1 VEDGFL
7 GEISDIALEAFPQGL
22 PTNSVILLGS
32 GTHLLRLGSAG
43 YAQAWLAASQ
53 KLGRICHSV
62 QICPL
67 VPIFDCI
74 GPGAVFRSLI
84 ELHCWYSKI
93 FETDPRGLKDVW
105 DQLLQNL
112 KELASECFPLSTPHV
127 YTLLF
132 PADLQSRSLL
142 PINFTSASSCPARV
156 LEPNRKAIS
165 ELLLC
170 LTRVLNRDF
179 CTDLGP
185 ELTLPRDQQLPVHG
199 TKELHF
205 TLIGGSNLKNTKKH
219 LESLGVKITD
229 LTRPGWIANT
239 ANAQMVMREIVDPS
253 IPKDSILILDILGNS
268 SVRFSQ
274 ADESSSLPVKLNGG
288 WHLLG
293 EVKVMEDDQVEK
305 CLFTLDHLCKHLRR
319 DSWKIFVS
327 PSPRW
332 LCGACCFD
340 LAHCTNFRSEG
351 YGRKLLN
358 ELYRVR
364 RCIKKTLFDSKIRQ
378 ARVLDTMG
386 ALTGKN
392 TVEEQLSGMHAITAK
407 DNVHL
412 TDKGYA
418 ALAQGLV
425 REARGLELAK
435 QKGKGSIAGNT
446 RLGAS
451 EWHGFICNQSVA
463 KGGVL
468 KAPPSR
474 SFQKG
479 KFHPYQ
485 KRGGKS

>member
-1 VEDGFL
+1 M
-7 GEISDIALEAFPQGL
+7 
-22 PTNSVILLGS
+22 
-32 GTHLLRLGSAG
+32 
-43 YAQAWLAASQ
+43 
-53 KLGRICHSV
+53 

-67 VPIFDCI
+67 VPIFDCV
-74 GPGAVFRSLI
+74 GPGSVFRSLI
-84 ELHCWYSKI
+84 ELHCWFSKI
-93 FETDPRGLKDVW
+93 FETDPWGLKDVW
-105 DQLLQNL
+105 DQIILNL
-112 KELASECFPLSTPHV
+112 KELASECFPLSTPNV

-132 PADLQSRSLL
+132 PADLQSCSLL
-142 PINFTSASSCPARV
+142 PINFSSASSCPDRV

-219 LESLGVKITD
+219 LESLGVKVTD

-253 IPKDSILILDILGNS
+253 IPKDSIIILDVLGNS

-274 ADESSSLPVKLNGG
+274 ADESSSLPVKLNGV

-327 PSPRW
+327 SSPRW

-340 LAHCTNFRSEG
+340 LSHCTNFRSDG

-364 RCIKKTLFDSKIRQ
+364 RCMKKTLFDSKIRQ
-378 ARVLDTMG
+378 ARVLDTLG

-392 TVEEQLSGMHAITAK
+392 TVDEQLSGMRAITSK

-425 REARGLELAK
+425 REARGFELTK
-435 QKGKGSIAGNT
+435 QKGKGSIAGNA
-446 RLGAS
+446 RLGTS
-451 EWHGFICNQSVA
+451 EWHGFISNQCAANRGGLQSAPIERLSKRKVSPLPK
-463 KGGVL
+463 KGGEEL
-468 KAPPSR
+468 KHSV
-474 SFQKG
+474 
-479 KFHPYQ
+479 
-485 KRGGKS
+485 